1 MKVLP
6 TSPTESSASGK
17 GISEPTIG
25 LEANIMLTTRN
36 TKREQCYEK
45 RDYVTVEI
53 KNQDG
58 HDYATET
65 RVLDNKDGSYKSFGK
80 KKLENTVCL

>member
-1 MKVLP
+1 
-6 TSPTESSASGK
+6 
-17 GISEPTIG
+17 
-25 LEANIMLTTRN
+25 MLTTRN